1 MAVSLANARMLTRL
15 EELATTDGM
24 TGLINRRTLLEIAAQ
39 KIRSA
44 RRFNKPL
51 SILVCDIDHF
61 KRVNDTYGHDTG
73 DQVIKGFADV
83 MRRVKR
89 DIDVV
94 ARIGGEEFVFLCE
107 ETADKG
113 ALQLAERIRSELE
126 AARFTTED
134 GELRVTASV
143 GVATFPAAGQDWES
157 IFKAAD
163 EALYASKRGG
173 RNRVTLWTSKLSGVA
188 A

>member
-1 MAVSLANARMLTRL
+1 M
-15 EELATTDGM
+15 
-24 TGLINRRTLLEIAAQ
+24 NRRTLLEIAAQ

-44 RRFNKPL
+44 RRFSKPL
-51 SILVCDIDHF
+51 SILLCDIDFF
-61 KRVNDTYGHDTG
+61 KRVNDTYGHDVG

-107 ETADKG
+107 ETNDKG
-113 ALQLAERIRSELE
+113 ALQLAERIRTELE
-126 AARFTTED
+126 ATRFLTEQGD
-134 GELRVTASV
+134 IKVTSSV
-143 GVATFPAAGQDWES
+143 GVATFPAAGQDWEAL
-157 IFKAAD
+157 FKCAD

-173 RNRVTLWTSKLSGVA
+173 RNRVTLWTNKLAGVA